1 VVDAARELFE
11 TLVYEGTTV
20 RQIAERAGVSVGSV
34 FTNFATKAEVL
45 SEVMQARLDG
55 LYAELDRVAPRLRG
69 STADRLRSVFAIYF
83 AFETG
88 HVRLFLGHIAAA
100 YDWSP
105 GSKAR
110 PYGTNARLLE
120 VIHDCL
126 AKGVVLGDVD
136 PAMDLD
142 LAVDTLVAAFAWTFR
157 LATWQSADADTLT
170 EVMDRQIGLIAR
182 GFEPRAAS

>member
-1 VVDAARELFE
+1 MLGAARELFE
-11 TLVYEGTTV
+11 TLGYEGTTV

-34 FTNFATKAEVL
+34 FTNFASKAEVL

-100 YDWSP
+100 YDWTP
-105 GSKAR
+105 GSAAH
-110 PYGTNARLLE
+110 PYGTNPRLKG

-126 AKGVVLGDVD
+126 AKGVQAGDVD
-136 PAMDLD
+136 PSIDLD
-142 LAVDTLVAAFAWTFR
+142 AVVELLVAAYAWTFR
-157 LATWQSADADTLT
+157 LAGWNGADADTLT
-170 EVMDRQIGLIAR
+170 AVMDRQIGLIAE
-182 GFEPRAAS
+182 GFERR